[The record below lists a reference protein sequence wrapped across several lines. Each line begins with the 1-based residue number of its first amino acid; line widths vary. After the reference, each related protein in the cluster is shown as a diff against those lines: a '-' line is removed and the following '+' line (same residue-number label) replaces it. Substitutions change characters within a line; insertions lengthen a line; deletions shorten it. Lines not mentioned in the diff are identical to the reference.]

1 MLIVIKANIYLP
13 LTVSRSCIKC
23 FMSICLY
30 LILKKRFYKVM
41 KSPIYFTASMGTTG
55 VVNMDLEGSLSLT
68 FKQSTSFELVYFSK
82 GNIYVGMTPSDG
94 LYYTP
99 WKFSPTSCIALHF
112 CNTDMKQYKLSNGY
126 SGIWI
131 RALITWQRTERTVKF
146 ETKQINRQR
155 GRLQSEEARFKSPH
169 PF

>member
-1 MLIVIKANIYLP
+1 
-13 LTVSRSCIKC
+13 
-23 FMSICLY
+23 
-30 LILKKRFYKVM
+30 M

-99 WKFSPTSCIALHF
+99 
-112 CNTDMKQYKLSNGY
+112 
-126 SGIWI
+126 
-131 RALITWQRTERTVKF
+131 
-146 ETKQINRQR
+146 
-155 GRLQSEEARFKSPH
+155 
-169 PF
+169 